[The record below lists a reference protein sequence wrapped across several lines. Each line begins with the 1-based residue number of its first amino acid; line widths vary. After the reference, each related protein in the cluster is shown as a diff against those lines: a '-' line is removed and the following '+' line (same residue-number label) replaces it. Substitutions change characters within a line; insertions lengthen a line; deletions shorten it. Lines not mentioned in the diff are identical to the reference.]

1 MEMTDSE
8 FWELISLVDV
18 RALDHGDD
26 EAAVR
31 PVQRALSRQEEA
43 GLVEF
48 EEALAQKLYAID
60 EEAYAQNAGESGW
73 SDDAFLYMRLYV
85 VAFGRDYYESVRL
98 HPERMP
104 SQSTSGVSLFSTSI
118 STRGK
123 SSLGVQLR
131 SGLIP
136 PQLVMKVEAIQT
148 YGAVEPPPT
157 ARKELRGY
165 D

>member
-73 SDDAFLYMRLYV
+73 SDDAFLYIACMLSLAGAITTSRC
-85 VAFGRDYYESVRL
+85 GSIRSGC
-98 HPERMP
+98 PG
-104 SQSTSGVSLFSTSI
+104 QSTSGVSLFSTSI

-157 ARKELRGY
+157 AGKELRGY